1 MPRKKKTN
9 QLRTTTADNDDGA
22 SSDHTSVDGETDLE
36 DTSHQ
41 AGGANI
47 LAAIHSMRTDFSTQL
62 HEVVS
67 SNHEI
72 KEAIGAFSE
81 RLTLAES
88 RITKAEDDIAALTGK
103 EKSLQKKVQE
113 LTLKLDDLENRH

>member
-1 MPRKKKTN
+1 M
-9 QLRTTTADNDDGA
+9 
-22 SSDHTSVDGETDLE
+22 DGEADSE

-41 AGGANI
+41 ADGANI
-47 LAAIHSMRTDFSTQL
+47 LAAVHSVRTDFSTQL
-62 HEVVS
+62 REVAS

-88 RITKAEDDIAALTGK
+88 RFSKA
-103 EKSLQKKVQE
+103 
-113 LTLKLDDLENRH
+113 